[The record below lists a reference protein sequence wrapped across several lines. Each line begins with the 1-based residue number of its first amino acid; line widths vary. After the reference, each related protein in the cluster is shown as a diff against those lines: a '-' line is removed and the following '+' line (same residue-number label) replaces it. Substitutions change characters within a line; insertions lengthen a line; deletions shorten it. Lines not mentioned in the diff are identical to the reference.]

1 MSNLI
6 RIAAIVSLAAS
17 VGGCW
22 GAVSENPAAQY
33 LRRTDT
39 ITTSAGNAKEV
50 NAATNVI
57 DPWPPGVGDPR
68 IRANGDRM
76 VGAMERYRR
85 QPASPASQAAGQQ
98 PVSAPGGVAPTGSG
112 SPPIGDRST
121 LPY

>member
-1 MSNLI
+1 MSVLI
-6 RIAAIVSLAAS
+6 RIAAIVSLAVS
-17 VGGCW
+17 VGGCL
-22 GAVSENPAAQY
+22 SESPAAQY

-39 ITTSAGNAKEV
+39 ITASAGNAKEV

-57 DPWPPGVGDPR
+57 DPWGPGVTDPR

-85 QPASPASQAAGQQ
+85 SGAPQGGQAPGQPPASLPIGG
-98 PVSAPGGVAPTGSG
+98 APSGTG
-112 SPPIGDRST
+112 SPPVGDRST

>member
-1 MSNLI
+1 MSVLI
-6 RIAAIVSLAAS
+6 RIAAIVSLAVS
-17 VGGCW
+17 VGGCL
-22 GAVSENPAAQY
+22 SESPAAQY

-57 DPWPPGVGDPR
+57 DPWGPGVGDPR

-85 QPASPASQAAGQQ
+85 GAPQGSQVPGQPPAA
-98 PVSAPGGVAPTGSG
+98 PLPGGTAPTGVG
-112 SPPIGDRST
+112 SPPLGDRST

>member
-1 MSNLI
+1 MSVLT
-6 RIAAIVSLAAS
+6 RIVAIVSLAVS
-17 VGGCW
+17 VGGCL
-22 GAVSENPAAQY
+22 SESPAAQY

-57 DPWPPGVGDPR
+57 DPWGPGVGDPR
-68 IRANGDRM
+68 IHANGDRM

-85 QPASPASQAAGQQ
+85 QGAPQGSQAPGQPPASS
-98 PVSAPGGVAPTGSG
+98 PGGAALTGTG
-112 SPPIGDRST
+112 SPPLGDRST